1 MIQRIVCSSQI
12 TAGMFSRR
20 LLENILVFLGD
31 VRSDAKRMDLRP
43 DYLKSGRSFPVRP
56 KLIYFAAKS
65 VVWRA
70 MMRPAVPYLP
80 YQISHAESAFAYE
93 EDLPLRHLFSSMTNA
108 IGVEH
113 ENNEF

>member
-1 MIQRIVCSSQI
+1 MIERIACSLQI
-12 TAGMFSRR
+12 AAGMFSRR

-31 VRSDAKRMDLRP
+31 VQSDTKGVYLGP
-43 DYLKSGRSFPVRP
+43 VYLKSRRGFPVRL

-93 EDLPLRHLFSSMTNA
+93 EDLPNGTTDSITIMQ
-108 IGVEH
+108 
-113 ENNEF
+113 